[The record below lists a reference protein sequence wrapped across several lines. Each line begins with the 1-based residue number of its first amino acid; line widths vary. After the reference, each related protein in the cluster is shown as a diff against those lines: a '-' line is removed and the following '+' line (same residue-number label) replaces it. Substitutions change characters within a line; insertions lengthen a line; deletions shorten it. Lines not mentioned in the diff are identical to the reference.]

1 VTDSHG
7 NHTAAIRR
15 LAAQEEVMSLPDRHN
30 PYSFEPFLEWRRNVR
45 YYADDPF
52 LQQVAR
58 HYCGEQW
65 PDVDRAAREMDRRV
79 SVRWRDLAEEASQPE
94 RRPYVQHFD
103 AHARRIDRIVRP
115 METRL
120 LEQEVFAEALFH
132 PETPRWVRLMKMFLI
147 YQNGEACVACPLVC
161 TEGLVALLERF
172 ADSPATLRI
181 LDHCRNGVDGRF
193 AVGAQ
198 YLSEIQGGSDVPA
211 NRLEAVPG
219 EGDWRLYGSKF
230 FCSATHADYAVVT
243 AKPQGTESV
252 ALFVVPA
259 WVPGE
264 PRQRNGHTVDRL
276 KWKMGTC
283 ELPTAEIAFQ
293 GARAYLLGPPERGLA
308 NVVSIVLT
316 LSRLTVGL
324 SAAAS
329 MTRAAREARAYAE
342 FREAFGQPIAR
353 FPLLAGQLGR
363 LEGRARRTTAGA
375 FRLYR
380 EFLCLPDRLRGGLS
394 DKEPATVRRRRFQ
407 VRELVMLQKITAAAD
422 CTDML
427 RLAMSVF
434 GGHGVMED
442 FSALPRLYRDAA
454 VNELWEGPRNVLLT
468 QIHRDCQRTRE
479 SYPPRELVRDLLPG
493 ADPAAVA
500 DLGEEMDRL
509 VSHPSL
515 FAPDAVTLD
524 ISQAWEGF
532 CHRLMHAYQDLAL
545 QAAERDPQP

>member
-1 VTDSHG
+1 
-7 NHTAAIRR
+7 
-15 LAAQEEVMSLPDRHN
+15 MSLPDRHN
-30 PYSFEPFLEWRRNVR
+30 PYSFEPFLEWRRRVR

-65 PDVDRAAREMDRRV
+65 EAVDRAAREMDPRV
-79 SVRWRDLAEEASQPE
+79 SVRWRDLAEEAAQPE
-94 RRPYVQHFD
+94 RRPFVQHFD

-120 LEQEVFAEALFH
+120 LEQEVFGEALFH
-132 PETPRWVRLMKMFLI
+132 PATPRWVRLMKMFLI

-181 LDHCRNGVDGRF
+181 LEHCRNGVDGRY

-219 EGDWRLYGSKF
+219 EDGWRLFGTKF

-243 AKPQGTESV
+243 AKPQGAEDV
-252 ALFVVPA
+252 AIFVVPA
-259 WVPGE
+259 WLPGEGE

-276 KWKMGTC
+276 KWKMGTS
-283 ELPTAEIAFQ
+283 ELPTAELTFQ
-293 GARAYLLGPPERGLA
+293 GARAHLLGPAERGLA
-308 NVVSIVLT
+308 NVVGIVLT

-353 FPLLAGQLGR
+353 FPLLAGQLQR
-363 LEGRARRTTAGA
+363 LEDHARRTTAGA

-380 EFLCLPDRLRGGLS
+380 EYLSLPDRLRGGFTA
-394 DKEPATVRRRRFQ
+394 DEPAAARRRRFR
-407 VRELVMLQKITAAAD
+407 VRLLVMLQKITAAAD

-468 QIHRDCQRTRE
+468 QIHRDCRRAAE
-479 SYPPRELVRDLLPG
+479 WYPPRELVRDLLAG
-493 ADPAAVA
+493 AASSTVDSLEAEMTRLAA
-500 DLGEEMDRL
+500 
-509 VSHPSL
+509 HPSL
-515 FAPDAVTLD
+515 FPLDAATFD
-524 ISQAWEGF
+524 ISQAWDRF
-532 CHRLMHAYQDLAL
+532 CHCLMHAYQDKAL
-545 QAAERDPQP
+545 LEAERDPEP